1 MASDHTLRDLAQ
13 IYIYT
18 VLGVETPSSCI
29 VLYTVARK
37 KRVAVSSSSSGGCNY
52 TWLVITL

>member
-29 VLYTVARK
+29 VPCTVARK

-52 TWLVITL
+52 TWL

>member
-29 VLYTVARK
+29 VPCTVARK
-37 KRVAVSSSSSGGCNY
+37 KRVAVSRSSSGGCNY